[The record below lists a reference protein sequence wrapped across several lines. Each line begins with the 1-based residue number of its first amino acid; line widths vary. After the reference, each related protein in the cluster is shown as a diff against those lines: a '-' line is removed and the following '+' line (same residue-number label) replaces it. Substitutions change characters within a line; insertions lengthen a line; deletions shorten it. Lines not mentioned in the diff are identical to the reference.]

1 MAAQW
6 NVNRND
12 GERAALSYRF
22 ERITVER
29 PEAVGTKE
37 FCEILRPGTIVLD
50 SVVKAL
56 SDWQASDAD

>member
-6 NVNRND
+6 NVNKND
-12 GERAALSYRF
+12 GDRAALSYRS

-29 PEAVGTKE
+29 PEAVGTEE

-50 SVVKAL
+50 GVVKAL
-56 SDWQASDAD
+56 SEWQASDAD